1 MSAIATNR
9 QRKLLRFFGMKFH
22 KKLTAEAAGWE
33 IARIM
38 SNKANSEMWDRYLC
52 LTHDFSTE
60 TDEVLPHDL
69 AELERIELPP
79 GWDSQKE
86 TRDFQSEFV
95 HFILTDESPF
105 DRPQPKIVFKGKRF
119 CFTGKFAFGQRKSCV
134 EAIEA
139 RGGEF
144 SKNVAVGLDYLVI
157 GTLGNPQWIRENY
170 GRKIEKAILL
180 RREQGIPAIVS
191 EDHWLKCLGGR

>member
-9 QRKLLRFFGMKFH
+9 QRKLLKFFGMKFH
-22 KKLTAEAAGWE
+22 KNMTAEAAGWE
-33 IARIM
+33 IARII
-38 SNKANSEMWDRYLC
+38 SKQANKEMWDRYLF
-52 LTHDFSTE
+52 LTHDYSTE
-60 TDEVLPHDL
+60 TDEVLPYDL
-69 AELERIELPP
+69 AELERVVLPP

-95 HFILTDESPF
+95 HFILTDESPY
-105 DRPQPKIVFKGKRF
+105 DRPQPKIVFKGKKF
-119 CFTGKFAFGQRKSCV
+119 CFSGKFDFGQRKSCV
-134 EAIEA
+134 AAIEA

-157 GTLGNPQWIRENY
+157 GTQGNPSWVRENY

-180 RREQGIPAIVS
+180 RREQGRPSIVS
-191 EDHWLKCLGGR
+191 EGHWLKSIGGK